1 MILFQ
6 IFNILLFFIS
16 DPDELGYEIFEDIP
30 VKKISLGSSMASVL
44 STSTTSLITATTQM
58 SDNETITSET
68 MSTPIK
74 VPVTPAKMNFET
86 KIPTPIQPA
95 QDLMKFQHKMKKCDT
110 NSNNI
115 VMANPLENDKIN
127 NNSQE
132 VKKVTK
138 KGANTKSCSVVMN
151 NIDNLKK
158 IKKLPAISKQESPP
172 APVVVKI
179 QEPIRKLEEIKHKDD
194 YDDMVDE
201 NHLESDNELL
211 EIEESEAPL
220 PPLYLLK
227 DEGSEKWILLT
238 DLCNLL
244 KVKSKDAVLKQVRL
258 IHTLLLYWIFN

>member
-1 MILFQ
+1 M
-6 IFNILLFFIS
+6 
-16 DPDELGYEIFEDIP
+16 
-30 VKKISLGSSMASVL
+30 KKISLGSSMASVL

-74 VPVTPAKMNFET
+74 APATPAKMNFET

-138 KGANTKSCSVVMN
+138 KCANTKGCSIVIN

-158 IKKLPAISKQESPP
+158 IKKLPAISKQELPP
-172 APVVVKI
+172 AVIKI
-179 QEPIRKLEEIKHKDD
+179 QEPIRKLDEIKHKDD
-194 YDDMVDE
+194 YDDMVDD

-258 IHTLLLYWIFN
+258 KSSLLFYQYFN